1 MRVFTVIPV
10 WNCYFP
16 FCFLTVG
23 LSRTLVHSSTLQ
35 VTIVQWN
42 KHLDKIATCDAS
54 GTVIVWRNHNGRSVM
69 ELVNNRG
76 SPISDFKWS
85 NDGNK
90 VLIAYTDGYILVGT
104 AYGRRIWA
112 RNLNL
117 GSFVTS
123 PTNHSQNSKLLSS
136 TWSPDDSRIVIGSSI
151 GELIELNATHGGM
164 LVSTTEVL
172 PGIGII
178 GLEWVEVPRTAAD
191 LSPSSDGETTA
202 TDADSETTARPAGVG
217 VGGVGGGGGGGLAE
231 GQGQHHLEAGAA
243 DENKSRN
250 SSSGNNI
257 RLSLYLRNGKVVL
270 MNSCGDQQATII
282 RTGLMDGRMAWA
294 GKGSILAVAG
304 FRKSQGVST
313 VRFFQPTGQLM
324 FTLSLG
330 TKVSHVL
337 YMYMYVAS
345 FRAASVTPHILKMR
359 IHLTISISAPTE
371 L

>member
-1 MRVFTVIPV
+1 
-10 WNCYFP
+10 
-16 FCFLTVG
+16 
-23 LSRTLVHSSTLQ
+23 
-35 VTIVQWN
+35 
-42 KHLDKIATCDAS
+42 
-54 GTVIVWRNHNGRSVM
+54 M

-76 SPISDFKWS
+76 TPISDFKWS

-178 GLEWVEVPRTAAD
+178 GLEWVEVPKFDSHRR
-191 LSPSSDGETTA
+191 PSSDGETTA
-202 TDADSETTARPAGVG
+202 TSDYETMPHLGLGVG
-217 VGGVGGGGGGGLAE
+217 LDG
-231 GQGQHHLEAGAA
+231 GQGHLEARTN
-243 DENKSRN
+243 DNKPKHP
-250 SSSGNNI
+250 GNV

-294 GKGSILAVAG
+294 RKGSILAVAG

-313 VRFFQPTGQLM
+313 VRFFQPSGQLM
-324 FTLSLG
+324 FTLSLE
-330 TKVSHVL
+330 TKVSRHSTHLEITHTYIHVRL
-337 YMYMYVAS
+337 LCTCMYVC
-345 FRAASVTPHILKMR
+345 TTL
-359 IHLTISISAPTE
+359 
-371 L
+371 

>member
-1 MRVFTVIPV
+1 M
-10 WNCYFP
+10 FP
-16 FCFLTVG
+16 
-23 LSRTLVHSSTLQ
+23 LQ

-42 KHLDKIATCDAS
+42 KHLDKIATCDTS

-76 SPISDFKWS
+76 TPISDFKWS

-112 RNLNL
+112 RTLNL
-117 GSFVTS
+117 GSFVTNPS
-123 PTNHSQNSKLLSS
+123 NTGQSSRLLSS

-178 GLEWVEVPRTAAD
+178 GLDWVVVPKTACSSTAERGGASNRETQMATAD
-191 LSPSSDGETTA
+191 METVQ
-202 TDADSETTARPAGVG
+202 EGRPGP
-217 VGGVGGGGGGGLAE
+217 GGLAHV
-231 GQGQHHLEAGAA
+231 QPHLDGNA
-243 DENKSRN
+243 DTNNPKN
-250 SSSGNNI
+250 SANV

-282 RTGLMDGRMAWA
+282 RTGLMDGRLAWA
-294 GKGSILAVAG
+294 ANGSMLAVAG
-304 FRKSQGVST
+304 FRKSQSIST
-313 VRFFQPTGQLM
+313 VRFFKPTGGLM
-324 FTLSLG
+324 FTISLG
-330 TKVSHVL
+330 TKVS
-337 YMYMYVAS
+337 
-345 FRAASVTPHILKMR
+345 
-359 IHLTISISAPTE
+359 
-371 L
+371 

>member
-1 MRVFTVIPV
+1 
-10 WNCYFP
+10 
-16 FCFLTVG
+16 
-23 LSRTLVHSSTLQ
+23 
-35 VTIVQWN
+35 
-42 KHLDKIATCDAS
+42 
-54 GTVIVWRNHNGRSVM
+54 M

-76 SPISDFKWS
+76 TPISDFKWS

-123 PTNHSQNSKLLSS
+123 PTSHSQNSRLLSS

-178 GLEWVEVPRTAAD
+178 GLEWVMVPKEASNSAST
-191 LSPSSDGETTA
+191 SSSGDTTA
-202 TDADSETTARPAGVG
+202 TDWEAMVG
-217 VGGVGGGGGGGLAE
+217 VRPGGLGGLAE
-231 GQGQHHLEAGAA
+231 GQGHLEANPDA
-243 DENKSRN
+243 NKSRN
-250 SSSGNNI
+250 SNNV

-282 RTGLMDGRMAWA
+282 RTGLMDGRMTWA
-294 GKGSILAVAG
+294 ENGAILAVAG
-304 FRKSQGVST
+304 FRKSQSIST

-330 TKVSHVL
+330 TKVRFS
-337 YMYMYVAS
+337 YG
-345 FRAASVTPHILKMR
+345 IL
-359 IHLTISISAPTE
+359 
-371 L
+371 

>member
-1 MRVFTVIPV
+1 
-10 WNCYFP
+10 
-16 FCFLTVG
+16 
-23 LSRTLVHSSTLQ
+23 
-35 VTIVQWN
+35 
-42 KHLDKIATCDAS
+42 
-54 GTVIVWRNHNGRSVM
+54 M

-76 SPISDFKWS
+76 TPISDFKWS

-123 PTNHSQNSKLLSS
+123 PASHTQSSKLLSS

-151 GELIELNATHGGM
+151 GELIELNAAHGGM

-172 PGIGII
+172 PGIGIV
-178 GLEWVEVPRTAAD
+178 GLEWVEIPKPV
-191 LSPSSDGETTA
+191 SSVDHSGRSST
-202 TDADSETTARPAGVG
+202 DSETLSGVRAGEG
-217 VGGVGGGGGGGLAE
+217 LGGGQAVLDGPGNSRS
-231 GQGQHHLEAGAA
+231 AG
-243 DENKSRN
+243 
-250 SSSGNNI
+250 SSV

-294 GKGSILAVAG
+294 GKGSMLAVAG

-330 TKVSHVL
+330 TKVREIRVCVCVCVADTPPKSMMGVCL
-337 YMYMYVAS
+337 YILLRYTRKHEQISQDLYKPTHMYTY
-345 FRAASVTPHILKMR
+345 
-359 IHLTISISAPTE
+359 IHRYIE
-371 L
+371 YR